1 MKLLRLLAFSAVL
14 DLTVAAEAVLAW
26 APLPAAALLGSL
38 VIDNFRAVRTL
49 CHRPRM
55 RPPRMPPSPP

>member
-1 MKLLRLLAFSAVL
+1 MKRLRHLACSAVL

-26 APLPAAALLGSL
+26 SPLPAAALLGSL
-38 VIDNFRAVRTL
+38 VIDNFLAVRTL
-49 CHRPRM
+49 CPRPRV